1 MKSVVILTDLLRTRP
16 NRTVWAVFILSLL
29 ITQGIAYRIF
39 TVEKENE
46 FLQVKQEAGHI
57 KNQLEST
64 LNQSTNASRILAFII
79 ERNLIDTYF
88 ETVSEEL
95 ISQNKLVDALQLVKD
110 DTIIKT
116 YPLKGNE
123 VVIGYSVLKDSSH
136 RKEAMKALKRREL
149 YFEGPIKLKQGG
161 IGIVGRLPVYRDK
174 EFWGFSAVIIRKETL
189 LKAIGIDS
197 TGMNDTYIYQL
208 VKSEGEKENLNLMFQ
223 DLKDYKSG
231 VFYKE
236 HLNVG
241 DWEVFVKLKDPHYL
255 DRALQFSLLG
265 LLFSFLFTLFMWHLS
280 VQPQKLKLLVDEKTK
295 ALDRLNRILEGRAQE
310 LIASNKELEQFA
322 YIASHDL
329 QEPLRMVSTFLTQ
342 IERKYSHVLD
352 EKGKQ
357 YIYFAVE
364 GAKRMRSIILDVLEF
379 SRVGKYI
386 EKPEVIDLNALLDEV
401 CLAQQKTIKEKQAVV
416 QYGILPEI
424 VSYRS
429 PMLQVFQNLI
439 GNALKYCEEG
449 VKPVVQVS
457 VVKHNDEWLFAVKDN
472 GIGISKE
479 YADKIF
485 VIFQRL
491 HSKDQYSGSGMG
503 LAIVK
508 KIIDNLGGTVWLE
521 SEVGVGSTFYFTLPL
536 KMINQTNTTVNEN

>member
-1 MKSVVILTDLLRTRP
+1 MKSAVIFADLLRTRP

-123 VVIGYSVLKDSSH
+123 VVVGYSVLKDSSH

-149 YFEGPIKLKQGG
+149 YFEGPIQLKQGG

-223 DLKDYKSG
+223 NLKDYKSG

-241 DWEVFVKLKDPHYL
+241 DWEVFAKLKDPHYL

-310 LIASNKELEQFA
+310 LIASNRELEQFA

-386 EKPEVIDLNALLDEV
+386 EKPEVIDLNVLLDEV
-401 CLAQQKTIKEKQAVV
+401 CLAQQKTIKEKQAVI
-416 QYGILPEI
+416 QYSILPEI

-449 VKPVVQVS
+449 VKPMVQVS

>member
-1 MKSVVILTDLLRTRP
+1 MKSAVILTDLLRTRP

-123 VVIGYSVLKDSSH
+123 VVMGYSVLKDSFH
-136 RKEAMKALKRREL
+136 RREAMKALKRREL

-161 IGIVGRLPVYRDK
+161 VGIVGRLPVYRDK

-208 VKSEGEKENLNLMFQ
+208 VKSEGEKENLSLMFE

-241 DWEVFVKLKDPHYL
+241 DWEIFAKLKDPHYL

-265 LLFSFLFTLFMWHLS
+265 MLFSFLFTLFMWHLS

-295 ALDRLNRILEGRAQE
+295 ALDRLNRVLEGRAQE
-310 LIASNKELEQFA
+310 LIASNRELEQFA

-357 YIYFAVE
+357 YIFFAVE

-386 EKPEVIDLNALLDEV
+386 EKPEVIDLNTLLDEV

-416 QYGILPEI
+416 QYSVLPEI

-439 GNALKYCEEG
+439 GNALKYCEDG
-449 VKPVVQVS
+449 VKPMVQVS
-457 VVKHNDEWLFAVKDN
+457 VVKHNNEWLLSL
-472 GIGISKE
+472 IHI
-479 YADKIF
+479 
-485 VIFQRL
+485 
-491 HSKDQYSGSGMG
+491 
-503 LAIVK
+503 
-508 KIIDNLGGTVWLE
+508 
-521 SEVGVGSTFYFTLPL
+521 
-536 KMINQTNTTVNEN
+536 

>member
-1 MKSVVILTDLLRTRP
+1 MKSAVILTDLLRTRP

-123 VVIGYSVLKDSSH
+123 VVMGYSVLKDSFH
-136 RKEAMKALKRREL
+136 RREAMKALKRREL

-161 IGIVGRLPVYRDK
+161 VGIVGRLPVYRDK

-241 DWEVFVKLKDPHYL
+241 DWEIFAKLKDPHYL

-265 LLFSFLFTLFMWHLS
+265 MLFSFLFTLFMWHLS

-295 ALDRLNRILEGRAQE
+295 ALDRLNRVLEGRAQE
-310 LIASNKELEQFA
+310 LIASNRELEQFA

-357 YIYFAVE
+357 YIFFAVE

-386 EKPEVIDLNALLDEV
+386 EKPEVIDLNTLLDEV

-416 QYGILPEI
+416 QYSVLPEI

-439 GNALKYCEEG
+439 GNALKYCEDG
-449 VKPVVQVS
+449 VKPMVQVS
-457 VVKHNDEWLFAVKDN
+457 VVKHNNEWLFAVKDN